1 MAREQMTPVSLNRA
15 RNRRIL
21 VQGSMRSDA
30 IIIVGGVGDFCRPAS
45 RSHHNFAA
53 GAVYLIGVGL
63 GISIRIG
70 TDCI

>member
-1 MAREQMTPVSLNRA
+1 MAREQIAPVSLNRA
-15 RNRRIL
+15 RNRRML

-30 IIIVGGVGDFCRPAS
+30 IIIAGVGDFCRPAS

-70 TDCI
+70 THCI